1 MTDPYPHQKAYL
13 ISNTP
18 MKEISVKNTFSRGF
32 CGFRHRSGGDFAR
45 DRIAFKTRPQFPKK
59 GALS

>member
-1 MTDPYPHQKAYL
+1 
-13 ISNTP
+13 